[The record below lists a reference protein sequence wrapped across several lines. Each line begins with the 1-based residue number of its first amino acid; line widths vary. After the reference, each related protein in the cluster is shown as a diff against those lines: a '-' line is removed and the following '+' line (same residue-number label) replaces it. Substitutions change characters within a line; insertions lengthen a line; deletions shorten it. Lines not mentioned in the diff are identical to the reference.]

1 MKTDELL
8 QQVKN
13 FDKPQLKEYIS
24 NLPVGE
30 LIDTMVDMVVNYP
43 QTPGD
48 REQITVSEEVYSKIL
63 DISEQICMIYDAN
76 FRTPVQGRGRKSI
89 FEIEGYEVA
98 VNKLIEQYKQQYKDK
113 NTPIISASAYNYRLR
128 LLRKAEK
135 QRRINN
141 GEDVAE
147 VEKLPL
153 TYIDTKTGEIINLP
167 QIK

>member
-1 MKTDELL
+1 MKTQELL
-8 QQVKN
+8 KQVKH

-24 NLPVGE
+24 NLPMGE
-30 LIDTMVDMVVNYP
+30 IIDTMVELVVNYP
-43 QTPGD
+43 QTPSG
-48 REQITVSEEVYSKIL
+48 REQITVSEEVYSRLFALI
-63 DISEQICMIYDAN
+63 EEN

-89 FEIEGYEVA
+89 FETEGYEVA
-98 VNKLIEQYKQQYKDK
+98 VNKLIEQFSGGSS
-113 NTPIISASAYNYRLR
+113 ISASAYNYRLR
-128 LLRKAEK
+128 LLHKAEK